1 MQATKEPEPQA
12 GPHSPER
19 KKHLESISSK
29 EVTLSQSLRA
39 KPSRKGGMNIGANQ
53 LGVVFTPAVQSDV
66 VNYRTGA
73 RATPAIP
80 SRHPGHPVPVRP
92 IPSRPARPARRTP
105 FPR

>member
-1 MQATKEPEPQA
+1 MIGCRSLDNRSTYAGDAGARAASRTSLARTKEA
-12 GPHSPER
+12 SR
-19 KKHLESISSK
+19 SISSK

-73 RATPAIP
+73 RATTPIP
-80 SRHPGHPVPVRP
+80 SRHPGHPVA
-92 IPSRPARPARRTP
+92 SLLDQT
-105 FPR
+105 